1 MFDVN
6 DAHEILFLGFMGNML
21 PKLFFQTPSL
31 SRGGGGRGWK
41 RNGFTSWKKACVLL
55 SPQGGTVGTQNPQP
69 PERAADTGGSDL
81 IAVINAAV
89 IIIFMICLKTDTQ
102 P

>member
-1 MFDVN
+1 M
-6 DAHEILFLGFMGNML
+6 
-21 PKLFFQTPSL
+21 
-31 SRGGGGRGWK
+31 
-41 RNGFTSWKKACVLL
+41 
-55 SPQGGTVGTQNPQP
+55 GTQNPQP

-89 IIIFMICLKTDTQ
+89 IIIFMIRLKTDTQ

>member
-31 SRGGGGRGWK
+31 SRGAGWGGGGDESAMDSLH
-41 RNGFTSWKKACVLL
+41 GKKHVFSCLHKVAQWGPKIL
-55 SPQGGTVGTQNPQP
+55 SLPRELQILVALT
-69 PERAADTGGSDL
+69 
-81 IAVINAAV
+81 
-89 IIIFMICLKTDTQ
+89 
-102 P
+102 